1 MFFIRFTKC
10 TALLLTVIV
19 PNGHVDLKFIF
30 NDEPVLTFITSSSHK
45 NMFFL
50 FSLSQLTTL
59 YITLS
64 MILSDFE
71 VC

>member
-1 MFFIRFTKC
+1 MLTVTVPSGHVMSSLFSMTSPFRP
-10 TALLLTVIV
+10 LLLPQVI
-19 PNGHVDLKFIF
+19 K
-30 NDEPVLTFITSSSHK
+30 TC
-45 NMFFL
+45 FL